1 MNGHLNDKELSGYI
15 HQTLTDAQRESMN
28 LHLDACPR
36 CREQVA
42 GAKAVQRRIHYDL
55 AAALHQLR
63 PANIHFSQIAPQ
75 LRRRHRWARLRFYSI
90 QALSSL
96 ALLAVVWAIT
106 ALVISISQS
115 SEWRPVSSVPPLSNV
130 LGQAWHDG
138 NVYQQGLI
146 LSERGAVKRLD
157 DAPIYHMALTILE
170 GLDVVRGEQEVLY
183 TNRTGRP
190 LDEIYFQLVPNLTN
204 NHLIVSEVAVNG
216 QPVAITPTQKN
227 KSSLL
232 WIALEERLLPGEQ
245 VVIYMVFQLEL
256 GPTWRAL
263 NGTLGLIDGVLR
275 LSNFHPTV
283 AVYQEGKWQLDQP
296 IHGLVAPAESSF
308 YLVQVTSPHNLPVI
322 ASGLEIGRDMAG
334 SQQVL
339 TFAAGPIG
347 QFYLT
352 ASERYT
358 VALSQM
364 VGDTKVS
371 SYAYAEHLTGQAQN
385 ALGYAVVALQTLNE
399 RYGPYPFTQLHI
411 IGTPKLVTTQPAM
424 AHPGIIL
431 TGLNQ
436 YEPVYTFGARSLES
450 AVTFGV
456 TQQWFGRIL
465 GPNRLKDPWL
475 SESIGEF
482 LTQTMMTELYGQDV
496 AAKQQV
502 NYLSTHDQS
511 YPIPIGL
518 TAHSYTLRDYL
529 ATMYGRG
536 PDFLYVV
543 SDTID
548 EDVWELILRDYYQ
561 TYKWDGRAPPT
572 TESFQQLAEE
582 RCACNLDV
590 FFTDWVEPESK

>member
-1 MNGHLNDKELSGYI
+1 MNGHLNDKELSGYN

-55 AAALHQLR
+55 AAALNQLR

-96 ALLAVVWAIT
+96 TLLAVVWAIT
-106 ALVISISQS
+106 ALIISISQS
-115 SEWRPVSSVPPLSNV
+115 SEWRPISSVPPLSNV

-146 LSERGAVKRLD
+146 LNERGAVKQLD

-204 NHLIVSEVAVNG
+204 NLLTVSEVAVNG

-232 WIALEERLLPGEQ
+232 WITLEERLLPGEQ
-245 VVIYMVFQLEL
+245 VVIYMAFQLEL

-263 NGTLGLIDGVLR
+263 NGTLGLVDGVLR

-283 AVYQEGKWQLDQP
+283 AVYQDDKWQLDQP
-296 IHGLVAPAESSF
+296 IHGLVAPAEDSF

-322 ASGLEIGRDMAG
+322 ASGLEIGRDVAG
-334 SQQVL
+334 SQQIL

-385 ALGYAVVALQTLNE
+385 ALGYAVAALQRLNV

-411 IGTPKLVTTQPAM
+411 VGTPTLVTTQPTM
-424 AHPGIIL
+424 AHPGIVL

-436 YEPVYTFGARSLES
+436 YELIYYFGERSLES

-548 EDVWELILRDYYQ
+548 KDVWELILRDYYQ

-590 FFTDWVEPESK
+590 FFTDWVEKE